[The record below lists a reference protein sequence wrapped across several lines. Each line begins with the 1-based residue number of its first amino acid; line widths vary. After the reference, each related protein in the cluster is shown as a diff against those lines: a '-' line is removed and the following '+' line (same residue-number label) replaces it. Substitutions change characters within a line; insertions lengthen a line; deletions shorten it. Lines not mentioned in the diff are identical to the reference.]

1 MKTFGLNK
9 FEYSSGCSVRFFGF
23 MVFIFCW
30 AAFPIRI
37 YGGSSFS
44 ETNEELFRF
53 LVVDGVCL
61 HANALINVNNLF
73 FDIERHS
80 VEGGE
85 YVSFYKVLPSN
96 SKRPMGFC
104 GAGVEIWLYIYLVYD
119 EALIE
124 VLGALISSCLN
135 SFSIESHS
143 SGEAQRD
150 YDFSSVRWN
159 DRGFAI
165 QWFNFTDAAGRSIQR
180 SDFVLSDRA
189 FERRDVVHKRIWD

>member
-1 MKTFGLNK
+1 MKLFGLNG
-9 FEYSSGCSVRFFGF
+9 FEYSNGCGVCFFGLMF
-23 MVFIFCW
+23 FFYW
-30 AAFPIRI
+30 AACPVRI
-37 YGGSSFS
+37 YAGSSFA
-44 ETNEELFRF
+44 ENKEELFRF
-53 LVVDGVCL
+53 LVVEGVCL
-61 HANALINVNNLF
+61 QVNSVNNVTNLF
-73 FDIERHS
+73 FDIEKHS
-80 VEGGE
+80 IEGGE

-96 SKRPMGFC
+96 PKNPMGFC

-124 VLGALISSCLN
+124 VLSTLVSSCLH

-143 SGEAQRD
+143 SGEAQQD

-165 QWFNFTDAAGRSIQR
+165 QWFSFADAAGRSIQR

-189 FERRDVVHKRIWD
+189 FERRDVVHKRVWD